1 MRSHSVRNSALTSSR
16 ALFGSLVC
24 LALAFTPGCGVD
36 AGEGQE
42 STSANNDD
50 ALGKPAP
57 STTAPGTSAPSTPAP
72 GTSTAVAG
80 VVQAPPVNGQFD
92 YQIGGAYAPLSA
104 VAIVDRDS
112 SAAAVSGKY
121 NICYI
126 NAFQAQPDAA
136 AWWKTNHNDL
146 LLKTASGAYV
156 VDSDWNELVLDT
168 RTDAKRTALAA
179 IVNGWIDSCQ
189 AKGFQAI
196 EPDNLDSWDRSQGLI
211 TKANNIAFATLL
223 AQHAH
228 AVGMA
233 IAQKNASEIADA
245 GKNQVGFD
253 FAIAEECQRYSGA
266 FGAKECDDYIHYYG
280 NQVIEIEYND
290 NGGLTSFNNACT
302 ARGAAISITY
312 RDRDVVP
319 KGTSGYVYKGC

>member
-1 MRSHSVRNSALTSSR
+1 MHSVRISALTSSR
-16 ALFGSLVC
+16 AAFGSLVC
-24 LALAFTPGCGVD
+24 LALAFAPGCAVD
-36 AGEGQE
+36 TNEGQE
-42 STSANNDD
+42 STPAADDD
-50 ALGKPAP
+50 AIGKPAP
-57 STTAPGTSAPSTPAP
+57 GQPAPSQPAP
-72 GTSTAVAG
+72 AAPAAVAG

-92 YQIGGAYAPLSA
+92 YQIGGAYAPLSS

-112 SAAAVSGKY
+112 SDAAVSGKY

-146 LLKTASGAYV
+146 LLKTAAGAYV
-156 VDSDWNELVLDT
+156 VDSGWNEIVLDT
-168 RTDAKRTALAA
+168 RTAAKRAELAA
-179 IVNGWIDSCQ
+179 IVNGWIDGCK
-189 AKGFQAI
+189 AKGYQAI
-196 EPDNLDSWDRSQGLI
+196 EPDNLDSWSRSKGLI
-211 TKANNIAFATLL
+211 TTAHNIAFATLL

-228 AVGMA
+228 AIGLA
-233 IAQKNASEIADA
+233 IAQKNASEIAYE

-253 FAIAEECQRYSGA
+253 FAIAEECQRYSGE
-266 FGAKECDDYIHYYG
+266 FGAKECDDYMHYYG

-319 KGTSGYVYKGC
+319 KGTSGYVHKGC